1 MMMEAKGLLKELLEF
16 PGGSQILKCIQC
28 GTCTGSCPMVDVMD
42 YGPRKLFALVKGGDV
57 ELALKSNTYWV
68 CASCYFCT
76 VRCPRGIKIT
86 DIMYALKQLAVKRGY
101 YPPKEKTPFLYLS
114 FKETVEEYGRL
125 SEAKLMQ
132 KFGVKSPGTIFKQMG
147 TGIKLLMKRRIE
159 TKPES
164 LENIDGFRRVIQ
176 KAKELEREL

>member
-1 MMMEAKGLLKELLEF
+1 MEAKGLLKELLEF
-16 PGGSQILKCIQC
+16 PGGEQILKCIQC
-28 GTCTGSCPMVDVMD
+28 GTCTGSCPMSDVMD
-42 YGPRKLFALVKGGDV
+42 HGPRKLFALVKGGDI
-57 ELALKSNTYWV
+57 EEALKSNTYWV

-101 YPPKEKTPFLYLS
+101 FPAKEKTPALYLS
-114 FKETVEEYGRL
+114 FRDTVEQYGRL

-132 KFGVKSPGTIFKQMG
+132 KFAVKSPGIIFKQMG
-147 TGIKLLMKRRIE
+147 LGIKLLTRGRIE

-164 LENIDGFRRVIQ
+164 VKNIEGFRRVVL
-176 KAKELEREL
+176 KAKELERAL